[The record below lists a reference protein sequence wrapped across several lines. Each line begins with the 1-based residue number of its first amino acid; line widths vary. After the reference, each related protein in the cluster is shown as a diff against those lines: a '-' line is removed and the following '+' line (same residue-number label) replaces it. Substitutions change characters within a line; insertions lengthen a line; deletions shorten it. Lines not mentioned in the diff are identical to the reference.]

1 MNAAIEAAHAGSM
14 GQGFAVVA
22 DEVRSL
28 ASSSAK
34 SAKDIQE
41 KIKEMVAKID
51 GGVEAIA
58 VAGRSF
64 REIEENVDHTNALIR
79 TISSAMEEQ
88 MVGASETLR
97 TTNDMVSAIQAIKD
111 LTEHE
116 SVRAANVRKTMKDVV
131 ASSEAAVKLV
141 AEGVS
146 ASEVM
151 STAIEQVVDS
161 VGSNRRAVSSMND
174 AVKIFK
180 V

>member
-1 MNAAIEAAHAGSM
+1 
-14 GQGFAVVA
+14 
-22 DEVRSL
+22 
-28 ASSSAK
+28 
-34 SAKDIQE
+34 
-41 KIKEMVAKID
+41 
-51 GGVEAIA
+51 
-58 VAGRSF
+58 
-64 REIEENVDHTNALIR
+64 
-79 TISSAMEEQ
+79 MEEQ